1 MGNIIIQSKKNKTYK
16 WVVNNRRDIYLL
28 ALLLNGNLV
37 LPIKYIKFGIFLNKL
52 NEKLIKNN
60 ELIINQKLFCKVPNL
75 NDNWLIGF
83 IDSEGLFT
91 ISILNNSNLSSAYK
105 IKFIL
110 IQKHEVNKYILEHIL
125 HIFNELYNKIDKLP
139 NISPPRGMR
148 SNPAGGLK
156 DKELG
161 KVVPHSCK
169 DVWELSINGL
179 SNCLFIMN
187 YLDKFPLNS
196 NKILRYKKFKEIL
209 IDINKKDHLISDK
222 KKKIKELCILI
233 NNKKRDI

>member
-1 MGNIIIQSKKNKTYK
+1 MI
-16 WVVNNRRDIYLL
+16 NRIYR
-28 ALLLNGNLV
+28 
-37 LPIKYIKFGIFLNKL
+37 
-52 NEKLIKNN
+52 
-60 ELIINQKLFCKVPNL
+60 
-75 NDNWLIGF
+75 
-83 IDSEGLFT
+83 LFT